1 MKMPQL
7 RSAGDLRALV
17 NEVGMIPLFRGPVPG
32 FSVEELTAEG
42 YWFSDEVEG
51 PWNWRME
58 LAASR
63 EIAYAR
69 LFRGK
74 YGFVSPEMYPHLA
87 NYRREGYDFDARVDE
102 GLVRDG
108 EKRLY
113 ALIEDGMNLS
123 MELRRA
129 FNGKGFES
137 ALTGLQMR
145 AYVTCSGFERRRNRK
160 GEPYGWEIAR
170 YETAEAVFG
179 ARCSAAYDAE
189 PEESLEIIRKKLSG
203 YIPAESVDMLLGM

>member
-1 MKMPQL
+1 MKLPQL
-7 RSAGDLRALV
+7 RSAEDLRALV

-32 FSVEELTAEG
+32 FSVEEFTAEG

-63 EIAYAR
+63 EIAYAK

-108 EKRLY
+108 ERRLY
-113 ALIEDGMNLS
+113 ALIEGGMHLS
-123 MELRRA
+123 MDLRRA
-129 FNGKGFES
+129 FTGKGFES
-137 ALTGLQMR
+137 VLTALQMR
-145 AYVTCSGFERRRNRK
+145 TYVTCSGFERRRNRK

-170 YETAEAVFG
+170 YEITEAVFG
-179 ARCSAAYDAE
+179 ERCTAEYAAE
-189 PEESLEIIRKKLSG
+189 PEESLEVIRKKLSRF
-203 YIPAESVDMLLGM
+203 IPAGSVDVLLRM

>member
-1 MKMPQL
+1 MKLPQL
-7 RSAGDLRALV
+7 RTAGDLQALV

-42 YWFSDEVEG
+42 HWFNDEVEG
-51 PWNWRME
+51 PWDWRME

-63 EIAYAR
+63 EIAYAK

-108 EKRLY
+108 ERRLY
-113 ALIEDGMNLS
+113 ALIEGGMKLS

-129 FNGKGFES
+129 FNGRGFES

-145 AYVTCSGFERRRNRK
+145 AYVTCSGFERRINRK

-170 YETAEAVFG
+170 YEISEAVFG
-179 ARCSAAYDAE
+179 ERCTAEYAAE
-189 PEESLEIIRKKLSG
+189 PEESLETIRKKLSKF
-203 YIPAESVDMLLGM
+203 ITADDVDALLRM

>member
-1 MKMPQL
+1 MKLPQL

-32 FSVEELTAEG
+32 FSVEEFTAEG

-63 EIAYAR
+63 DMAYAR

-87 NYRREGYDFDARVDE
+87 NYRRDGYDFDARVDE

-108 EKRLY
+108 ERRLY
-113 ALIEDGMNLS
+113 ALIEGGMCLS
-123 MELRRA
+123 MQLRQA
-129 FNGKGFES
+129 FGRGFES

-145 AYVTCSGFERRRNRK
+145 TYVTCSGFERRRNRR

-170 YETAEAVFG
+170 YETSEAVFG
-179 ARCSAAYDAE
+179 ERCAAEYDTE
-189 PEESLEIIRKKLSG
+189 PEKSLEIIRNRLSRF
-203 YIPAESVDMLLGM
+203 IPAEGVDALLHM